1 MKFWSCL
8 CLILVI
14 LLGNPSNTLATS
26 LFSTPGNHTILQD
39 RLKCFPKWQSK
50 PRVGKARDDLIY
62 PDWMA
67 GDWLVSSTEV
77 EQIAPLAPNII
88 TPGFEANKR
97 YLDVE
102 IKFQV
107 RFERKY
113 LPMLMGSPLPSLIVG
128 SLPVVADRAFNG
140 LQIARSYLGKDAVD
154 SVKVD
159 PNNPNRQIT
168 FLRKG
173 RGMLIS
179 TVTGRASETPNSSRF
194 IATEIT
200 QQVFRRD
207 PQIYINQVET
217 TSSYKLLPSGDVE
230 AEQITAIYLSPQ
242 DPDYFI
248 AAGRPVA
255 LYRYKLKLSPIQS
268 FLL

>member
-8 CLILVI
+8 CLIVVI
-14 LLGNPSNTLATS
+14 LIGNPSNTLAS
-26 LFSTPGNHTILQD
+26 GLFSTPSNTLQD
-39 RLKCFPKWQSK
+39 RLESFPRWQNL
-50 PRVGKARDDLIY
+50 PQVGIAREDLIY

-67 GDWLVSSTEV
+67 GDWQVYSTEV
-77 EQIAPLAPNII
+77 EQIAPLAPNVI
-88 TPGFEANKR
+88 TPGFEDNKR
-97 YLDVE
+97 YLDLT

-113 LPMLMGSPLPSLIVG
+113 LPLLIGSPLPSLMVG
-128 SLPVVADRAFNG
+128 SLPVVADRTFNS
-140 LQIARSYLGKDAVD
+140 LQIAKTYLGKDAVD

-168 FLRKG
+168 FLR
-173 RGMLIS
+173 RGQGMVIS
-179 TVTGRASETPNSSRF
+179 TVTGRDSEIPAPNQF

-200 QQVFRRD
+200 QQVFRRNRR
-207 PQIYINQVET
+207 IYVNQVET
-217 TSSYKLLPSGDVE
+217 TSSYHLLESGNIK

-248 AAGRPVA
+248 AAGQPVA

-268 FLL
+268 FLP